1 MVSTHSQYRG
11 YYPCGCSLFFFLFF
25 PPLSLQLTQP
35 KTEEKQS
42 GQFSLFVMHA
52 RNGDH
57 TGGRDVI
64 QYTLDNQALSVLD
77 VAFKE
82 DGDVQILKS

>member
-1 MVSTHSQYRG
+1 
-11 YYPCGCSLFFFLFF
+11 
-25 PPLSLQLTQP
+25 
-35 KTEEKQS
+35 
-42 GQFSLFVMHA
+42 MHA